1 MAWRGPFQI
10 HGFCSSPPPSSP
22 PLALCL
28 SSFSTS
34 PNDSFT
40 YVLQLSFLECPHR
53 SPSLLPPA
61 AAAPRTLTSRRWDS
75 RTPDPAHMRAGPG
88 QGIWMMLKNE
98 R

>member
-1 MAWRGPFQI
+1 MVWRGPFQI

-61 AAAPRTLTSRRWDS
+61 AAAQDSDQQEVGLKDS
-75 RTPDPAHMRAGPG
+75 RPSPHAGRARPG
-88 QGIWMMLKNE
+88 HLDDAE
-98 R
+98 E